1 MEKKV
6 EGARVRDQL
15 QDCQKLWKLKNK
27 VKQICA
33 LSKNVARAAAHRKP
47 SISWVQRGKEVDE
60 KEEEQEEH

>member
-6 EGARVRDQL
+6 ESSRVRDQL

-33 LSKNVARAAAHRKP
+33 LSKNVAKAAAHRKP
-47 SISWVQRGKEVDE
+47 SISSVQRGMEVDE
-60 KEEEQEEH
+60 KEEQEEH